1 MNEMNC
7 MNEPKKIGIV
17 GAGWLGL
24 PLAEHFRL
32 KGYKVFATTTNEEKK
47 TRLTELGIQSALYSE
62 DTSAPSWFNELDW
75 CVVNFPPRKSSDY
88 SKQVKNLIQLLP
100 SSCKLIFTSS
110 TGVYPQESGMVTEE
124 TEVDQHHVV
133 SLAEKVIQHAN
144 REWYILRL
152 AGLVGPDRNPVH
164 FLSGREVSNGQ
175 HPINLV
181 DQQDCIQAISV
192 LVESNLSS
200 QVFNVAYPNHPSKE
214 KYYIQK
220 AETVGLVPPVFSHG
234 DSQGKTIDGS
244 KITRLTSFNYNYK
257 P

>member
-1 MNEMNC
+1 MNENNC

-24 PLAEHFRL
+24 PLAEHFML
-32 KGYKVFATTTNEEKK
+32 KGYKVFATTTNQEKK
-47 TRLTELGIQSALYSE
+47 AKLTELGIQSALYSG
-62 DTSAPSWFNELDW
+62 DISAPSWFNELDW
-75 CVVNFPPRKSSDY
+75 CVINFPPRKSTDY
-88 SKQVKNLIQLLP
+88 SKQVNDLLHHLS

-110 TGVYPQESGMVTEE
+110 TGVYPQESGVITEE
-124 TEVDQHHVV
+124 SEVDKHHVV

-144 REWYILRL
+144 RQWYILRL

-175 HPINLV
+175 HPVNLV
-181 DQQDCIQAISV
+181 DQQDCIQAIST

-214 KYYIQK
+214 AYYTQK
-220 AETVGLVPPVFSHG
+220 AEILGLVPPVFSYG
-234 DSQGKTIDGS
+234 DLPGKTIDGS